1 MEIAAFMATTT
12 GRLIRAV
19 TGIVALVVAFTV
31 LAGTAAWI
39 VAAIGV
45 VLIAVGAFNVCLI
58 APLLKAPF
66 FGRDALDKRARMKP

>member
-12 GRLIRAV
+12 GRLIRVVA
-19 TGIVALVVAFTV
+19 GIVALVVAFTA

-39 VAAIGV
+39 VAAIGI
-45 VLIAVGAFNVCLI
+45 VLVAVGAFNVCLI

-66 FGRDALDKRARMKP
+66 NGRDVLDRRARP